1 MLASL
6 ERIVAAS
13 ASHFRAAELG
23 QLSLFSGAA
32 GLAAETIRLP
42 EVKTDRKELLNWERE
57 LVGMYLS
64 DHPLSPYAEMLTNT
78 VSHNAITRAEAEHQ
92 KPVRVAGMIVASRP
106 YRTKK
111 DAQMGFV
118 TLEAAL
124 GRFQSQGQRVLIE
137 VDCRTF
143 TLPRP
148 SRPRLSRQHPPC
160 DRSC

>member
-32 GLAAETIRLP
+32 GMAAETIRLP

-78 VSHNAITRAEAEHQ
+78 VSHNAITLAEAEHQ
-92 KPVRVAGMIVASRP
+92 KLVRVAGMIVASRP

-118 TLEAAL
+118 TLEDLHGTSSWSSSL
-124 GRFQSQGQRVLIE
+124 GPGIRFGTCARRQ
-137 VDCRTF
+137 D
-143 TLPRP
+143 RP
-148 SRPRLSRQHPPC
+148 NPWQWTRPRLAQGA
-160 DRSC
+160 